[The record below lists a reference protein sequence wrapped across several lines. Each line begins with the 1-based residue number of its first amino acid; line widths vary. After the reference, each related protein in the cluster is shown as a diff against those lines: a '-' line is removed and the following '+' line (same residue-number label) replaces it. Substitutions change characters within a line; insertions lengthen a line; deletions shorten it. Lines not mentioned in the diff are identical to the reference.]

1 MRAARS
7 AGLSS
12 PGMSAADGST
22 NAPATTGT
30 SSMTSPGWALITSAT
45 ITVTLSGP
53 PPRSASSTSRSAHSC
68 ASGMRSVSKI
78 VSVDTTSDRPS
89 VHSR

>member
-1 MRAARS
+1 MWAARS
-7 AGLSS
+7 AGLSV

-22 NAPATTGT
+22 NAPATTGM
-30 SSMTSPGWALITSAT
+30 SSMTSPGSALTTSAT

-53 PPRSASSTSRSAHSC
+53 PPRSASSTNRSAHSC
-68 ASGMRSVSKI
+68 ASGMRSVSRM
-78 VSVDTTSDRPS
+78 VSVDTTSESPS